1 MKNLFIVLVSL
12 GFSLQSFADACGAK
26 LIQVGD
32 KKVELIQVKQKPETT
47 ASGQTIK
54 GSSDVLV
61 SGIYMFV
68 RNGQTWNT
76 YRCADEMSKNPTF
89 NSEKCVLK
97 NDFQSGQLVKRFG
110 NSGITVRNTDQRTL
124 QIRMNVA
131 GGEDF
136 DYYDV
141 KATEK
146 GLEVLENQFKPNK
159 TQPSL
164 SRHERV
170 SLGVCNPAAEVT
182 GPAKAGFP
190 QTPAKKVGITN

>member
-1 MKNLFIVLVSL
+1 MKKLFVFLASL

-26 LIQVGD
+26 LIQVGE
-32 KKVELIQVKQKPETT
+32 KKVELIQVKEKPETT
-47 ASGQTIK
+47 ASGQPIK

-89 NSEKCVLK
+89 NSAKCVLK

-110 NSGITVRNTDQRTL
+110 NSGITVRHTDQKTL
-124 QIRMNVA
+124 EVRLNVV
-131 GGEDF
+131 GGEDL

-141 KATEK
+141 RATEK

-159 TQPSL
+159 AQAWL

-170 SLGVCNPAAEVT
+170 SLGVCNPAAQANE
-182 GPAKAGFP
+182 AGAGKKG
-190 QTPAKKVGITN
+190 TPAKKVGITN